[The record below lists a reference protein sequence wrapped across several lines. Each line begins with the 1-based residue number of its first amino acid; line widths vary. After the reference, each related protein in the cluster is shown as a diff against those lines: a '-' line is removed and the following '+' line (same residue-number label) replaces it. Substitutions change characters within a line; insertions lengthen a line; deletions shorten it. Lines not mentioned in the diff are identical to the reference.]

1 MVKISVIIPV
11 YNVEEYLEECL
22 SSVVNQTFDD
32 IEIICINDGS
42 TDNSLDILE
51 KFAKSDERI
60 RIISQENKGL
70 GATKNVGLR
79 HVNGEYVFFV
89 DSDDYIALDALEK
102 LYENSQ
108 SNDSDLVIYKVAR
121 FVEGKPIDYS
131 APGFN
136 FDDIF
141 HDVDFNHF
149 AFNYS
154 DIKKYVMNA
163 SYSTCLKLYKK
174 EFLFSDERFTF
185 PEGIAFEDVP
195 FHVKVLLKA
204 SKISFV
210 PEFLYFYRNNPYS
223 IVNTSSNGFD
233 IFQICDMVED
243 FLIDENYYD
252 EFKREFDLA
261 KISNIIAYM
270 LSTNSEEYFKLAK
283 SEYEKMD
290 LGKNHLV
297 YLEKLNKYKLVLSSD
312 SLEDYKI
319 NLKKLEEGESN
330 KNKIKDSQKN
340 NQKNK
345 NNDFK
350 KDNKN
355 NNHKKNKNK
364 NSSMTSKLKKSLKP
378 IIKLIK

>member
-1 MVKISVIIPV
+1 M
-11 YNVEEYLEECL
+11 
-22 SSVVNQTFDD
+22 
-32 IEIICINDGS
+32 
-42 TDNSLDILE
+42 
-51 KFAKSDERI
+51 
-60 RIISQENKGL
+60 
-70 GATKNVGLR
+70 
-79 HVNGEYVFFV
+79 
-89 DSDDYIALDALEK
+89 DALEK

-163 SYSTCLKLYKK
+163 SYSTCLKLYKT

>member
-1 MVKISVIIPV
+1 
-11 YNVEEYLEECL
+11 
-22 SSVVNQTFDD
+22 
-32 IEIICINDGS
+32 
-42 TDNSLDILE
+42 
-51 KFAKSDERI
+51 
-60 RIISQENKGL
+60 
-70 GATKNVGLR
+70 
-79 HVNGEYVFFV
+79 
-89 DSDDYIALDALEK
+89 
-102 LYENSQ
+102 
-108 SNDSDLVIYKVAR
+108 
-121 FVEGKPIDYS
+121 
-131 APGFN
+131 
-136 FDDIF
+136 
-141 HDVDFNHF
+141 
-149 AFNYS
+149 
-154 DIKKYVMNA
+154 
-163 SYSTCLKLYKK
+163 
-174 EFLFSDERFTF
+174 
-185 PEGIAFEDVP
+185 
-195 FHVKVLLKA
+195 
-204 SKISFV
+204 
-210 PEFLYFYRNNPYS
+210 
-223 IVNTSSNGFD
+223 
-233 IFQICDMVED
+233 
-243 FLIDENYYD
+243 
-252 EFKREFDLA
+252 
-261 KISNIIAYM
+261 M